1 MSAQV
6 DLAHIQ
12 AAKPLR
18 AVFFDMDDTLLK
30 PRHPHP
36 LPVFKARHGLPLDQL
51 VVEGIKTRS
60 GEEQRAI
67 LEEFHALERELSA
80 ASELREGILELL
92 SELKSQNLHLAL
104 LTNNHRDSVEIVLR
118 RHGLFFPLVLTR
130 DDARPKPAPDLILRA
145 LEHFGLGP
153 DEAILVGDSIADL
166 KAAEAA
172 GVRAVFLA
180 TPDNSAFEP
189 RHEHPSGLLKV
200 FNPNPH

>member
-1 MSAQV
+1 
-6 DLAHIQ
+6 
-12 AAKPLR
+12 
-18 AVFFDMDDTLLK
+18 MDDTLLK